1 MAEPINSRPGKA
13 APYRPEIDGLRA
25 IAVVATMFY
34 HAEVPGFGGGFLG
47 VDIFFAISGFL
58 ITGII
63 VRSAGQ
69 GRFSLAGFYMRRI
82 RRIIPALAVMCLIT
96 LPFAWALMMPDDLE
110 NFGQSLVATGLSA
123 NNVLLMLTAEYFDLP
138 IRFKPLFHTWSLGV
152 EEQYYAVVPLL
163 LMLAMR
169 VGGKRGTI
177 VALTLCSLASLLL
190 CEYLRQQGDTGNF
203 MLMPS
208 RFWELGL
215 GGLAALLQPRLLD
228 RTGQRRGLGQMLAAL
243 GLAMLFGGLFALS
256 MADNLPGWPALLPVG
271 GTCLILVYAD
281 QTGAGSWLAW
291 RPMVGL
297 GLISYSAYLY
307 HVPIYVLVRIASL
320 NEPSPWELVATI
332 PLALLLAYGSWRFV
346 EQRFRDPAR
355 SSNRAVLQFSAATLT
370 LVIGCGLILH
380 ATSGLFAFSDL
391 AKRDQQLGRGL
402 TAAYN
407 DAPFIYEDRPFPAP
421 GRGRNVLVMGNS
433 FARDFINMGLA
444 TGHLSNVDLSY
455 ASNHNCDA
463 LPPRLI
469 EQVRQAQAVI
479 IGSGVYAAE
488 IACVKR
494 TIAQLES
501 LHVQHIAVLGL
512 KDFGFNNNAIMLLP
526 EARRYTFR
534 AKPVALALDGNAE
547 ARRAIPARYYVDLF
561 AILDD
566 GTGQSTVPVFTP
578 DRKLISQ
585 DRHHLTRAGARFVG
599 EKLFAQPQF
608 AWLAKP
614 RS

>member
-1 MAEPINSRPGKA
+1 
-13 APYRPEIDGLRA
+13 
-25 IAVVATMFY
+25 
-34 HAEVPGFGGGFLG
+34 
-47 VDIFFAISGFL
+47 
-58 ITGII
+58 
-63 VRSAGQ
+63 
-69 GRFSLAGFYMRRI
+69 
-82 RRIIPALAVMCLIT
+82 
-96 LPFAWALMMPDDLE
+96 MMPDDLE

-123 NNVLLMLTAEYFDLP
+123 NNVLLMLSAEYFDLP

-163 LMLAMR
+163 LMLSMR
-169 VGGKRGTI
+169 VDSKRGAI
-177 VALTLCSLASLLL
+177 FALTLCSLVSLLL

-208 RFWELGL
+208 RFWELGM
-215 GGLAALLQPRLLD
+215 GGLAALLQPSLLD
-228 RTGQRRGLGQMLAAL
+228 LTGQRRGLRQMLATL
-243 GLAMLFGGLFALS
+243 GLAMLFGGLFVLS

-271 GTCLILVYAD
+271 GTCLVLVYAD
-281 QTGAGSWLAW
+281 QTGAGRWLAW

-297 GLISYSAYLY
+297 GLISYSAYLI
-307 HVPIYVLVRIASL
+307 HVPIYVLLRIASL
-320 NEPSPWELVATI
+320 DAPTPWELAATV
-332 PLALLLAYGSWRFV
+332 PLALILAWLSWRFV

-355 SSNRAVLQFSAATLT
+355 SSNRAVLLFSAATLA

-407 DAPFIYEDRPFPAP
+407 DAPFVYEDRPFPVP
-421 GRGRNVLVMGNS
+421 GRGRNVLVIGNS

-463 LPPRLI
+463 LPPRLM
-469 EQVRQAQAVI
+469 EQIRQAQAVI

-501 LHVQHIAVLGL
+501 LHVPHIAVLGL
-512 KDFGFNNNAIMLLP
+512 KDFGFNNNAVMLLP
-526 EARRYTFR
+526 EARRYSYR
-534 AKPVALALDGNAE
+534 ARPVALALDGNAA

-566 GTGQSTVPVFTP
+566 GTGKSTVPVFTP
-578 DRKLISQ
+578 ERKLISQ

-608 AWLAKP
+608 AWLDKP
-614 RS
+614 RN